1 MIRTHYKIFFLSLL
15 TAISAC
21 ENEPI
26 KAPSLGDA
34 KAISSREEKA
44 QDKLETIK
52 IYLGATELNAEIADE
67 NHERRSGMMHRTKMG
82 PNEAMLFVFPYPH
95 QTGFWM
101 KNTIIPLSIAYI
113 DQNSRILEIHNL
125 EPGNTNTVD
134 SKSEKIMY
142 ALEVNKGWF
151 TKHGIKPGNVIGTDK
166 GSLANSVQAR

>member
-1 MIRTHYKIFFLSLL
+1 MIRTLYKIFLLSLV
-15 TAISAC
+15 AVISAC

-26 KAPSLGDA
+26 KPLSPGST
-34 KAISSREEKA
+34 KAISSRKAKA
-44 QDKLETIK
+44 QTKLETIK
-52 IYLGATELNAEIADE
+52 IYLGATELNTEIADE
-67 NHERRSGMMHRTKMG
+67 NHERRSGMMHRTKMDA
-82 PNEAMLFVFPYPH
+82 NEAMLFVFPYPH

-134 SKSEKIMY
+134 SRSDKIMY

-151 TKHGIKPGNVIGTDK
+151 AKNGIKPGNVIGTDK
-166 GSLANSVQAR
+166 GALAKSVQAR